1 MRIYLLILVVSF
13 FSCYQKK
20 EIALTLTNTA
30 LKKKIHRFLDD
41 WDKAASEANFEA
53 YYSKMDTA
61 SVFIGTDAAENWTK
75 KQFENFSKPYFDK
88 GKASS
93 FVALE
98 RNIYTNDAHNFIWF
112 FTPFL
117 KLPKY

>member
-1 MRIYLLILVVSF
+1 MLS
-13 FSCYQKK
+13 KK
-20 EIALTLTNTA
+20 RNCTHINKHSV
-30 LKKKIHRFLDD
+30 KKKIHRFLDD